1 MMKGVAKA
9 PIPIFGII
17 FLGDFLNS
25 LKASIVN
32 VALPTIME
40 SFKGFGGSDGSWL
53 IFGYALGLSAL
64 ILPFNKFSKN
74 GRTKRFCVWGTVL
87 FAITSVLCGLAPG
100 SSS

>member
-1 MMKGVAKA
+1 MKGVAKA

-40 SFKGFGGSDGSWL
+40 SFKGF
-53 IFGYALGLSAL
+53 
-64 ILPFNKFSKN
+64 
-74 GRTKRFCVWGTVL
+74 
-87 FAITSVLCGLAPG
+87 
-100 SSS
+100 